1 MRKLS
6 FSLRKHRTNCYP
18 NSRSGSI
25 GSNESTL
32 SPSVFSPADGGWAG
46 VFDEIPLPSA
56 PEEDLTSSTIDPSIW
71 STMWYR
77 FTCTILVNTYGKVP
91 DDIIILGLWKSL
103 YHYIP
108 NSLLGPT
115 LAVLLLGSEVKKAPK
130 NTIDQV
136 PYYLCSCLSF
146 CQEVH
151 CLKPEAPFSTSG
163 PVSTLVKGK
172 ILEGQFQ
179 MKVESSSG
187 GFGTSTFS
195 KLLQRNFVDPE
206 SKHEKINWREKE
218 TLQVI
223 NNNRTRRYLKSLG
236 MIEAN

>member
-6 FSLRKHRTNCYP
+6 FSLKKHKMNCYP
-18 NSRSGSI
+18 NSRAGSI
-25 GSNESTL
+25 ESDESTL

-46 VFDEIPLPSA
+46 VFDEIPIPTA
-56 PEEDLTSSTIDPSIW
+56 PEEDSISSVTDLSIW

-77 FTCTILVNTYGKVP
+77 FTCTISVNTSGTVP

-130 NTIDQV
+130 NSFDQV
-136 PYYLCSCLSF
+136 PYYLSSCLSF

-151 CLKPEAPFSTSG
+151 CLKPESPFSTSG

-179 MKVESSSG
+179 VRVESSSG

-195 KLLQRNFVDPE
+195 KLLQRNFIDPE
-206 SKHEKINWREKE
+206 LKHGKINWQEKE
-218 TLQVI
+218 TLQIV
-223 NNNRTRRYLKSLG
+223 NNNKTRRYLKHLG
-236 MIEAN
+236 MIETN